1 MYTYASLL
9 TAFLHK
15 PGILSAANG
24 KRPLICINFFLTRTH
39 MHQFCALTIKKEV
52 ILLSLLHLAIVSPL
66 LFAIFIPFFY
76 KYFRQIHTGW
86 FLLPLPILL
95 FSYFISYLPETKAN
109 GAVSR
114 TLSWIPSFGID
125 FTARVDGL
133 GLLFALLITGIGAL
147 VVLYSIYYLSKEK
160 EKLNTFYVYLLLFMG
175 AMLGVVL
182 SDNLIVMYAFWELTS
197 FSSFLLIGYWY
208 HREKSRY
215 GAQKS
220 MMITVLGGLAMLG
233 GIILLYLMT
242 GTFSISEI
250 VPMASE
256 IMEKPYFVPALL
268 CFLLGAF
275 TKSAQFPFHIWLPDA
290 MEAPTPVSAYLHSA
304 TMVKAGIYLV
314 ARMSPVFAESG
325 IWLWLV
331 ASFGIVTLF
340 WGSFSAVKQTDLKG
354 ILAFSTISQLGL
366 IMSLLGVGAAALHY
380 DTVEDSLYTIATT
393 AAVFHLI
400 NHATFKGSLFMVVG
414 IVDHETGT
422 RDIRKLGGLMSFM
435 PITFTLAM
443 IGAFSMAGLPP
454 FNGFLS
460 KEMFF
465 TGMVNILEVDIF
477 NLDTWGILFPVLA
490 WIASVFTFIYSMV
503 LVFKTFTGKFQPEK
517 LDKKPHEAPFG
528 MLISP
533 IILAS
538 LVVIIGFFPNIL
550 SSTIIAPALGVIMP
564 GLVFDVHISF
574 WHGFTPELFMTL
586 GVIAFGVLLY
596 TTLDKWRQIYDLFPE
611 KLALNRFYD
620 GGIEGMQTFSSNLTR
635 TYMNGFIRTYLVYIF
650 TFFILLLGTTL
661 VWKNAFKLSTN
672 DLSSIGFYEVLLALI
687 IAAASISILF
697 AKSRLTSIILLGA
710 VGYTVALFFVLF
722 RAPDLALTQ
731 LVIETVSVSLF
742 LLCFYHLPKL
752 KRNEERIRFKA
763 VNLAVSIGVG
773 AIVTLIALSAHSNK
787 LVESIAG
794 YYVEN
799 TYKEAAGKNMV
810 NVILVDFRGFDTMF
824 EICVL
829 GIAAL
834 GIFAMIK
841 LRLARRNEG

>member
-1 MYTYASLL
+1 
-9 TAFLHK
+9 
-15 PGILSAANG
+15 
-24 KRPLICINFFLTRTH
+24 
-39 MHQFCALTIKKEV
+39 MHPFCALTIIKEV

-366 IMSLLGVGAAALHY
+366 IMSLLGLGAAALHY
-380 DTVEDSLYTIATT
+380 DSVEDSFYTIATT

-620 GGIEGMQTFSSNLTR
+620 GGIEGMQIFSSNLTR
-635 TYMNGFIRTYLVYIF
+635 TYMNGFIRTYLLYIF